1 MRDEFI
7 KIAGCPDREP
17 GQKAIQARKDIF
29 AFRRISNEEKN
40 ALLTPCVKGSKTAE
54 ILELDVRVVR
64 HYNCCLFFFVFIFYS
79 NKSKEVSSGWIIT
92 VKMEPVN
99 CFLLTRQYLFS
110 FLWDKSIPL
119 HSLHLILYKLLWK
132 FPNANANFIY
142 CNFIYTYPYSY
153 YCY

>member
-1 MRDEFI
+1 MKDEFI

-64 HYNCCLFFFVFIFYS
+64 HYNCCLFFLSLFF
-79 NKSKEVSSGWIIT
+79 T
-92 VKMEPVN
+92 VIKAK
-99 CFLLTRQYLFS
+99 R
-110 FLWDKSIPL
+110 
-119 HSLHLILYKLLWK
+119 
-132 FPNANANFIY
+132 
-142 CNFIYTYPYSY
+142 
-153 YCY
+153 